1 MHRSSGRSLAAATVM
16 LTALLA
22 SGGPAGAGL
31 HVPGHRA
38 RAAIAANEGAWLV
51 RAGAVQDLYANIGKR
66 PLPLV
71 VYLCTRPDG
80 LAAPHVQ
87 LQILGRAPVDI
98 QGCQSVYLL
107 LASGERLAIV
117 NPNPVGVSGT
127 YKLDLQA
134 KVR

>member
-1 MHRSSGRSLAAATVM
+1 MHRTRRRSQAAAAV
-16 LTALLA
+16 ALATLMA
-22 SGGPAGAGL
+22 GSPAAAGL
-31 HVPGHRA
+31 HVPGHKA
-38 RAAIAANEGAWLV
+38 RAAIAANEGSWLV
-51 RAGAVQDLYANIGKR
+51 RAGAVQDLYANIGKH

-71 VYLCTRPDG
+71 VYLCTRADS
-80 LAAPHVQ
+80 LAAPRVQ

-117 NPNPVGVSGT
+117 NPNPVTVGGT
-127 YKLDLQA
+127 YKLDLQG

>member
-1 MHRSSGRSLAAATVM
+1 MHRSSGHSLAAAALM
-16 LTALLA
+16 LGALLTV
-22 SGGPAGAGL
+22 SRPAAAGL
-31 HVPGHRA
+31 HAPGHKA
-38 RAAIAANEGAWLV
+38 KAAIAANEGSWLV
-51 RAGAVQDLYANIGKR
+51 RAGAAQDLYANIGKH

-134 KVR
+134 KVQ